1 MQQTELLEKK
11 HVIFYLG
18 LLLILGLGI
27 RFYYFPYDVPIA
39 TDGFFSF
46 VYAVKTVFE
55 ESLPVGYTVTNT
67 GWSNFLSLF
76 FMFSDTSQPLHLMHI
91 QRSLSIVLS
100 SLTIIPAFFIFKR
113 FVNIKFAIFGC
124 FLLAVEPRLLLI
136 SLEGINFS
144 LFFFLFVSAIALF
157 LNKTNVSLFLTF
169 VCIACA
175 SLVRYEAILLI
186 IPFSIMF
193 FVKFKG
199 KKTIWKFLGI
209 IFVLVIILVPI
220 SILRIQATEEYCHD
234 SVFGVNCGKDGI
246 ISNLLDRL
254 ASVNDKVVGIPDKDD
269 PIYNTNSPMIDHF
282 LFLSVSY
289 LVKFLGLVLVPFFI
303 FFVILRIVLFIRK
316 RKLGLNFD
324 QKVIL
329 STTCIMLLPAIY
341 AYGRGIEEV
350 RYVLIIIPIVCILSI
365 SGLKLVSDKISKNR
379 NLLVISIVAVL
390 ILSIMFIES
399 EKRDVVHN
407 YESLLVGQEI
417 IKKTS
422 TINSFNQDG
431 YMKAASLINSWP
443 ELPNH
448 NEKGKLEQEFIKIRT
463 SNYDNVLDLIIDSKK
478 YGLKYLVIDQDD
490 EIFYE
495 LRKNPANYP
504 YLDKKFDSKDYGYT
518 NNFKIYEI
526 NYRILENEKDG

>member
-1 MQQTELLEKK
+1 
-11 HVIFYLG
+11 
-18 LLLILGLGI
+18 
-27 RFYYFPYDVPIA
+27 
-39 TDGFFSF
+39 
-46 VYAVKTVFE
+46 
-55 ESLPVGYTVTNT
+55 
-67 GWSNFLSLF
+67 
-76 FMFSDTSQPLHLMHI
+76 
-91 QRSLSIVLS
+91 
-100 SLTIIPAFFIFKR
+100 
-113 FVNIKFAIFGC
+113 
-124 FLLAVEPRLLLI
+124 
-136 SLEGINFS
+136 
-144 LFFFLFVSAIALF
+144 
-157 LNKTNVSLFLTF
+157 
-169 VCIACA
+169 
-175 SLVRYEAILLI
+175 
-186 IPFSIMF
+186 MF

-209 IFVLVIILVPI
+209 IFVLTIILVPI

-254 ASVNDKVVGIPDKDD
+254 TSINDKVIGIPDEDD
-269 PIYNTNSPMIDHF
+269 PIYNTNSSMIEHF
-282 LFLSVSY
+282 LFLSISY

-316 RKLGLNFD
+316 RKLGLDFD

-350 RYVLIIIPIVCILSI
+350 KYVLIIIPIVCILSI
-365 SGLKLVSDKISKNR
+365 SGLKLVSDKIFKNR
-379 NLLVISIVAVL
+379 NLLIISIVAVL

-407 YESLLVGQEI
+407 YESLLIGQEI

-495 LRKNPANYP
+495 LRKNPTNYP

-526 NYRILENEKDG
+526 NYRILENGKDG